1 MPDRTPRRG
10 QKPRP
15 PATPP
20 PDDLQSQIRSTKL
33 ALIEAAQHLLN
44 SVFDPELIETSNISQ
59 LAGATQ
65 KLVAAAATLE
75 KLDHDTEGSED
86 QPLYLEIPGMRRP
99 ADE

>member
-15 PATPP
+15 PASPP
-20 PDDLQSQIRSTKL
+20 PDDLKTQIKSTKL
-33 ALIEAAQHLLN
+33 ALIEAAQHLLA
-44 SVFDPELIETSNISQ
+44 SVFDPDLIETSNISQ

-75 KLDHDTEGSED
+75 KLDHEPEGSDDE
-86 QPLYLEIPGMRRP
+86 PVYIEIPGLRRS